1 MASHGVSWVPGAHVR
16 FEDLD
21 FIVTTEEQLAQDSA
35 AIQPLHSTGLDAIT
49 EALEELRLHA
59 SEARA
64 PRSGQRLDFDYG
76 RLELQLGV
84 FLGPQPP

>member
-1 MASHGVSWVPGAHVR
+1 MR
-16 FEDLD
+16 FGDLD
-21 FIVTTEEQLAQDSA
+21 FIVMTEGELARA
-35 AIQPLHSTGLDAIT
+35 PIVVQPLHSADLDTIT
-49 EALEELRLHA
+49 EALEELWLRA